1 MEGGKKSGENDKR
14 QIDSISCCTVTNNH
28 GPISMPSLL
37 FWSVLLLVYQS
48 PSVLPAAAAASTPSA
63 AATDAVRRRCIGQ
76 FFAGYTSSSSD
87 EDDGGQNERN
97 EDGSIL
103 NWLNENTSCDLQSEP
118 SVSSY
123 PSWKKK
129 KKKNLNNNYDSGSG
143 SGSSDVS
150 TTARF
155 DNEDRPY
162 HVVILLMENHP
173 IHHEI
178 VTLSSGFLVAGLEVT
193 IFYIFQDDDTLET
206 NRKNQMMADSI
217 QSEIFQRM
225 PLHDNIIQRA
235 RDSFRFVKLNLNEY
249 IERAESKNETDNYI
263 SDSDELDSCKN
274 KVVAAHPLD
283 RCAIKIAPA
292 VLKLLLEYTDTHIK
306 PKTLGKQNS
315 NSTDRNND
323 EDVGNDRFDFVLMMD
338 ASFLGGLLFSEIKM
352 IPTIAIGSHHTL
364 MMAIE
369 HEPKWNPSPKR
380 TTLDRMDRIFLQ
392 RLYSLGLTG
401 SFLRANQMRYSLGLK
416 QLKRLKSPLE
426 HFLPVVAMLVDLI
439 PSGITLP
446 LSSSM
451 SSVTETSLNNKF
463 YRDDGS
469 RQIHGN
475 NFHVDGQGYGY
486 RVHNIQPLLSP
497 CTLCLDQRTSWK
509 IEKKSSVIMVAPK
522 AGVSAKWT
530 RSLIRALSLTKQ
542 SLEGYDDCLFDRATC
557 QNGVVGFEVDWLAMQ
572 EEKNDH
578 FPQVVPS
585 FIRRDVSVN
594 LLDSA
599 IRNPNTIIALIHCD
613 SESNI
618 LSTFRIEVFCISQSN
633 RIPIMYSVEDLL
645 HEKGYGGA
653 ATDINLANDRDSP
666 SRLLQESISREN
678 LNPKEVATRLLSVLR
693 QKSIGSE
700 TSTTREQK
708 DYIKKRNREVATW
721 ATSGLQRTVK
731 IVQSAARVHREN
743 SWKNPQEMQRVTTI
757 AITKALHS
765 MDGILRGENNIQ
777 QVDNNSQDVEGK
789 QGLYD
794 AFAVFVAWLV
804 FISATI
810 YMMLKDSI
818 VIKRFRQHHHH
829 HYYRN
834 GGSIIDSVLTRL
846 KDLDDAWDILLS
858 WSSDLTTAKPV
869 FDTHNDR
876 IGRSGPNE
884 NAVISV
890 RKEQQLQ
897 HNNNHHN
904 NNHHG
909 QMRRRR
915 KMKTT
920 R

>member
-1 MEGGKKSGENDKR
+1 MKGGKKSGENDKR
-14 QIDSISCCTVTNNH
+14 QIDSISSCTATNNQ
-28 GPISMPSLL
+28 GTISMTSLF
-37 FWSVLLLVYQS
+37 FWSVFLLGYQS
-48 PSVLPAAAAASTPSA
+48 PSLLSGAAAAAPPPSA
-63 AATDAVRRRCIGQ
+63 PVADAARRRCIGQ
-76 FFAGYTSSSSD
+76 FFADYTGSSNID
-87 EDDGGQNERN
+87 EDGGGQHERN
-97 EDGSIL
+97 RDGSIL
-103 NWLNENTSCDLQSEP
+103 DWLNENTSCDLQSEP

-129 KKKNLNNNYDSGSG
+129 TKKLLNNNKNDSGS
-143 SGSSDVS
+143 SNVS
-150 TTARF
+150 TTTAF
-155 DNEDRPY
+155 DDEDRPY
-162 HVVILLMENHP
+162 HVVMLLMENHP

-178 VTLSSGFLVAGLEVT
+178 ITLSSGFLVAGLEVS
-193 IFYIFQDDDTLET
+193 IFYIFHDDDTLEAK
-206 NRKNQMMADSI
+206 RKNQMIADSI

-225 PLHDNIIQRA
+225 PLRDNIIQRA

-249 IERAESKNETDNYI
+249 IQRAESENETDNYNII
-263 SDSDELDSCKN
+263 SDSDEFDSCKN
-274 KVVAAHPLD
+274 KFTAAHPLD
-283 RCAIKIAPA
+283 RCAIKMAPV

-306 PKTLGKQNS
+306 PKTRGKQNS
-315 NSTDRNND
+315 NSTDKNDND
-323 EDVGNDRFDFVLMMD
+323 EDVGNDRFDFVMMMD

-352 IPTIAIGSHHTL
+352 IPTIAIGWYHAL
-364 MMAIE
+364 MLAIE

-392 RLYSLGLTG
+392 RLYSLRLTG
-401 SFLRANQMRYSLGLK
+401 VFLRANQMRHSLGLK
-416 QLKRLKSPLE
+416 ELKRLKSPLD

-451 SSVTETSLNNKF
+451 SSVTETLPNNKIF
-463 YRDDGS
+463 REDGS
-469 RQIHGN
+469 REIHGN
-475 NFHVDGQGYGY
+475 NDFHVDGQGYGY

-497 CTLCLDQRTSWK
+497 CTLCLDQQTSWK
-509 IEKKSSVIMVAPK
+509 IKNNSSVIMVSPK

-557 QNGVVGFEVDWLAMQ
+557 QNGAVGFEVDWLTMQ
-572 EEKNDH
+572 EDKNDH
-578 FPQVVPS
+578 FPQVVPP
-585 FIRRDVSVN
+585 FIHREVSVN

-618 LSTFRIEVFCISQSN
+618 LASFRIEVFCISQSN

-653 ATDINLANDRDSP
+653 AADIDLANDRDAS

-678 LNPKEVATRLLSVLR
+678 LNPEEVATRLLSVLR

-700 TSTTREQK
+700 TSATREQN

-743 SWKNPQEMQRVTTI
+743 SWKNPQEMQRVTSS
-757 AITKALHS
+757 AITKALNS
-765 MDGILRGENNIQ
+765 MDGSLQGENIP

-794 AFAVFVAWLV
+794 AFTIFIAWLV

-810 YMMLKDSI
+810 YMILKDSI

-829 HYYRN
+829 HCYRH
-834 GGSIIDSVLTRL
+834 GGSIIDSILIRL

-858 WSSDLTTAKPV
+858 WSSDLSPAKLLI
-869 FDTHNDR
+869 DTHNDR
-876 IGRSGPNE
+876 NGRSGPNE
-884 NAVISV
+884 NTVINV
-890 RKEQQLQ
+890 KKEQQPQ

-904 NNHHG
+904 G
-909 QMRRRR
+909 QVRRRR